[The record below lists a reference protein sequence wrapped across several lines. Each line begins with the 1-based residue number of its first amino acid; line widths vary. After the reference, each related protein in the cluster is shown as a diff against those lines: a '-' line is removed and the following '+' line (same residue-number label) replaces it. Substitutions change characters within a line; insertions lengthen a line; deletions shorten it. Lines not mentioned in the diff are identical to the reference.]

1 MDRKTSTVEEVRHA
15 QDLFREGYTFH
26 EQKQYKEAIDRFKEC
41 SGVNSFDPEHLDK
54 LTRLLKEGSYK
65 LLQESSAYLGCAVTH
80 LHSLVSELS
89 EDEKDMVPL
98 DEMLLKTFGDWDEG

>member
-54 LTRLLKEGSYK
+54 LTKLLKEGSYK

>member
-41 SGVNSFDPEHLDK
+41 SGVNSFDPEHLDN